1 MPGKWKQPCHDTPK
15 KTVHPCAGKR
25 LWFTHASE
33 QTVYKTQ
40 PYLFQHLQAPGQT
53 YAIKMPGTRSVL
65 AIDVTFSSL
74 SEYISD
80 LPLSRESEIYLYQ
93 SNGQINASNQK
104 ILPEKKSYDIDP
116 IPLTSQEQTWIKQ
129 AGTIKISNEMDW
141 PPLDFAVAG
150 EPRGYAIDL
159 IRLLAHMTGLK
170 IEFINGYTWPELL
183 DQFKNGD
190 IDVIHPV
197 VRSDMT
203 RDIGVF
209 SDPLI
214 TLPQAVVTRPGSDP
228 ITTLPQ
234 DLHLIIHPRHHF
246 LVPILNKAL
255 AAIPD
260 RQRQAMKET
269 WLPFDPEIAQAPA
282 QSLVSVPYSRLIQ
295 IAGQKALENQ
305 LHKTVINGK
314 DHFVFVTLL
323 DPDPSSREYF
333 AVVVPSRQVLA
344 DCLERLKTS
353 ILITIACMI
362 LLLPLCWLFATPVVN
377 PIKRL
382 AAENRKIKHRQY
394 DEVTLCSSVIK
405 EIHDLAISLVDMSEA
420 IQQHEQQQADLMDAV
435 IQTIARAIDD
445 KSPYTGQH
453 CARVPELALMM
464 VRAADRSNTPPFD
477 RFSFHSKDQLRE
489 FQIGA
494 WLHDCG
500 KIITP
505 EHIMNKGTKLETIYN
520 RIHEIRM
527 RFEVLWRDA
536 QIQTLEKK
544 WLNRK
549 KTGNG
554 RKNWQ
559 THFRHCKP
567 IFPLSPESILAQKN
581 CQKWI
586 LNESRHWL
594 QSPGSAISMIGWVC
608 HPRKHPCILIRLR
621 PCPQRNIC
629 SATNPG
635 I

>member
-1 MPGKWKQPCHDTPK
+1 
-15 KTVHPCAGKR
+15 
-25 LWFTHASE
+25 
-33 QTVYKTQ
+33 
-40 PYLFQHLQAPGQT
+40 
-53 YAIKMPGTRSVL
+53 
-65 AIDVTFSSL
+65 
-74 SEYISD
+74 
-80 LPLSRESEIYLYQ
+80 
-93 SNGQINASNQK
+93 
-104 ILPEKKSYDIDP
+104 
-116 IPLTSQEQTWIKQ
+116 
-129 AGTIKISNEMDW
+129 
-141 PPLDFAVAG
+141 
-150 EPRGYAIDL
+150 
-159 IRLLAHMTGLK
+159 
-170 IEFINGYTWPELL
+170 
-183 DQFKNGD
+183 
-190 IDVIHPV
+190 
-197 VRSDMT
+197 MT

-214 TLPQAVVTRPGSDP
+214 TLPQAVVTRPVPDP

-234 DLHLIIHPRHHF
+234 DLHLIIHPRHHH

-269 WLPFDPEIAQAPA
+269 WLPFGPEIAQAPA

-621 PCPQRNIC
+621 HCPQRNIC